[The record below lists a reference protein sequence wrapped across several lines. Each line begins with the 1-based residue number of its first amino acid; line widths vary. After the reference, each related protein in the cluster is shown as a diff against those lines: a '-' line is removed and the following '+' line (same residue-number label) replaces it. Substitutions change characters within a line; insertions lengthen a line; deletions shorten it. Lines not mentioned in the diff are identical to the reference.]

1 MSTSVRV
8 FSMILESVFDDVF
21 LLLGMSFFQR
31 ALVGGCVISM
41 ICAVIGLFVVLRK
54 ESMIGD
60 SAAHISFGGIAV
72 GLLLGIEPLLLAV
85 VMSVAAVFGM
95 DYMKK
100 KKIAQ
105 ADSAMAV
112 MLALGFSMGLIAI
125 GLSDGFS
132 IAIMDYL
139 FGSIL
144 TISNSDLLLI
154 AALGASVLSIIF
166 MLLKEYIAMT
176 FDESS
181 SKLNGI
187 PAGLLS
193 VIFNVMLAVTVVLSI
208 KVVGVILVMALMV
221 IPSLAALQLSLSF
234 KRTLVAGISF
244 AVVSTF
250 IGIMLSAVVDLPAAG
265 VIVFAD
271 FIMLMLLVAY
281 KRLGHSEENRKPSK
295 EKQPIP

>member
-1 MSTSVRV
+1 
-8 FSMILESVFDDVF
+8 MILESVFDDVF

-100 KKIAQ
+100 KIAQ

-112 MLALGFSMGLIAI
+112 MLALGFSMGLVAI

-144 TISNSDLLLI
+144 TISDGDLLLI

>member
-1 MSTSVRV
+1 MT
-8 FSMILESVFDDVF
+8 FESIFGDMY

-31 ALVGGCVISM
+31 ALIGGCVISM

-72 GLLLGIEPLLLAV
+72 GLLLGIEPLLVAV
-85 VMSVAAVFGM
+85 IMSIAAVFGM
-95 DYMKK
+95 NYMKK

-112 MLALGFSMGLIAI
+112 MMALGFSVGLIAI
-125 GLSDGFS
+125 GLSNGFS

-144 TISNSDLLLI
+144 TISNSDLMLI
-154 AALGASVLSIIF
+154 AVLGVSVLFIIF

-176 FDESS
+176 FDEVS

-187 PAGLLS
+187 PVNLLS
-193 VIFNVMLAVTVVLSI
+193 MVFNVLMAVTVVLSI
-208 KVVGVILVMALMV
+208 KIVGVILVMALMV

-234 KRTLVAGISF
+234 KRTLIVGIAF
-244 AVVSTF
+244 GIISTF
-250 IGIMLSAVVDLPAAG
+250 IGIMFSSVIDLPAAG
-265 VIVFAD
+265 VIVFTDVA
-271 FIMLMLLVAY
+271 ILMLLVVY
-281 KRLGHSEENRKPSK
+281 KRLGNSSEDLKTSQ
-295 EKQPIP
+295 EKQ

>member
-1 MSTSVRV
+1 
-8 FSMILESVFDDVF
+8 
-21 LLLGMSFFQR
+21 
-31 ALVGGCVISM
+31 
-41 ICAVIGLFVVLRK
+41 
-54 ESMIGD
+54 
-60 SAAHISFGGIAV
+60 
-72 GLLLGIEPLLLAV
+72 LLLAV

-112 MLALGFSMGLIAI
+112 MLALGFSMGLVAI

-144 TISNSDLLLI
+144 TISDGDLLLI